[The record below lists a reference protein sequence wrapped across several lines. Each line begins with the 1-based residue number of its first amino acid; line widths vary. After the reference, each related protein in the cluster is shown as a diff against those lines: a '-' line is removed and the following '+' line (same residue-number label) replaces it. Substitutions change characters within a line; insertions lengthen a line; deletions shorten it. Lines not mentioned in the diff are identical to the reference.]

1 MIALPQTDW
10 ARVHRASSPDKGRDR
25 RNLFPA
31 SEFCENTHYVK
42 TRDHLL
48 GDPERGEP
56 FRSSNE
62 RPFAAIL
69 EIPGFSSDCRHC
81 SPTIPLWGKIFIV
94 SYAMLLLEIVL
105 LAIVQGIGEFLPIS
119 SSGHIVVLA
128 TLFEQ
133 FGQAFDGEK
142 LTVNIVLHLGT
153 LLAIL
158 VFYRRRIISLLTRER
173 RVIGLVIVGTL
184 PAVVIGLWIKKF
196 YGDAF
201 ESALLSGFM
210 FPITGLGLL
219 WTARAKHGNVTCAD
233 LRYDE
238 ALLIGFA
245 QAFAV
250 LPGISR
256 SGATIVA
263 GLARGMRRDEAAA
276 FSFLLAIPA
285 IAGGGVL
292 HLLEFFSSDSPPP
305 AQISAGLLLLGAAIS
320 FAVGLA
326 ALAWLI
332 RWIEQGRLYLFAWW
346 VLILGPVVIIWQLL
360 T

>member
-1 MIALPQTDW
+1 
-10 ARVHRASSPDKGRDR
+10 
-25 RNLFPA
+25 
-31 SEFCENTHYVK
+31 
-42 TRDHLL
+42 
-48 GDPERGEP
+48 
-56 FRSSNE
+56 
-62 RPFAAIL
+62 
-69 EIPGFSSDCRHC
+69 
-81 SPTIPLWGKIFIV
+81 
-94 SYAMLLLEIVL
+94 MLLLEIIL

-133 FGQAFDGEK
+133 LGQTFDGEK

-158 VFYRRRIISLLTRER
+158 VFYRQRIVTLLTRER
-173 RVIGLVIVGTL
+173 RVIGLVVVGTL
-184 PAVVIGLWIKKF
+184 PAVFIGLWIKKYF
-196 YGDAF
+196 GDAF
-201 ESALLSGFM
+201 ESSLLAGFM

-219 WTARAKHGNVTCAD
+219 WTARAKPGEVTCAN

-285 IAGGGVL
+285 IAGGGTL
-292 HLLEFFSSDSPPP
+292 HLLELFSADSPPG
-305 AQISAGLLLLGAAIS
+305 QISSGLLLLGAAIS
-320 FAVGLA
+320 FVVGLG
-326 ALAWLI
+326 ALTWLI
-332 RWIEQGRLYLFAWW
+332 RWLEQGRLHLFAWYL
-346 VLILGPVVIIWQLL
+346 LILGPIVILWQLL
-360 T
+360 S

>member
-1 MIALPQTDW
+1 
-10 ARVHRASSPDKGRDR
+10 
-25 RNLFPA
+25 
-31 SEFCENTHYVK
+31 
-42 TRDHLL
+42 
-48 GDPERGEP
+48 
-56 FRSSNE
+56 
-62 RPFAAIL
+62 
-69 EIPGFSSDCRHC
+69 
-81 SPTIPLWGKIFIV
+81 
-94 SYAMLLLEIVL
+94 MLLLEIIL
-105 LAIVQGIGEFLPIS
+105 LAVVQGIGEFLPIS

-142 LTVNIVLHLGT
+142 LTVNIVLHFGT

-158 VFYRRRIISLLTRER
+158 VYYHRRIADLLTRER

-184 PAVVIGLWIKKF
+184 PAVFIGLGIKRYF
-196 YGDAF
+196 GEAF

-219 WTARAKHGNVTCAD
+219 WTARAKPGEITCAD

-285 IAGGGVL
+285 IGGGGVL
-292 HLLEFFSSDSPPP
+292 HLLEFLSADSPP
-305 AQISAGLLLLGAAIS
+305 AQTSLGILVLGAAIS
-320 FAVGLA
+320 FVVGLA

-332 RWIEQGRLYLFAWW
+332 RWLEQGRLHLFAWW
-346 VLILGPVVIIWQLL
+346 LLILGPVVVAWQLL
-360 T
+360 S

>member
-1 MIALPQTDW
+1 
-10 ARVHRASSPDKGRDR
+10 
-25 RNLFPA
+25 
-31 SEFCENTHYVK
+31 
-42 TRDHLL
+42 
-48 GDPERGEP
+48 
-56 FRSSNE
+56 
-62 RPFAAIL
+62 
-69 EIPGFSSDCRHC
+69 
-81 SPTIPLWGKIFIV
+81 
-94 SYAMLLLEIVL
+94 MLLIEIIL
-105 LAIVQGIGEFLPIS
+105 LAVVQGIGEFLPIS

-128 TLFEQ
+128 TLFEE
-133 FGQAFDGEK
+133 FGQTFDGEK

-153 LLAIL
+153 LVAIL
-158 VFYRRRIISLLTRER
+158 VFYRHRIVDLLTRER

-201 ESALLSGFM
+201 ESALLTGFM
-210 FPITGLGLL
+210 FPITGLALL
-219 WTARAKHGNVTCAD
+219 WTARIKPGEITCAD
-233 LRYDE
+233 LRYEE

-292 HLLEFFSSDSPPP
+292 HLLDLVTAETPP
-305 AQISAGLLLLGAAIS
+305 AHASPGLLLLGAVVS
-320 FAVGLA
+320 FVVGLA
-326 ALAWLI
+326 SLAWLI
-332 RWIEQGRLYLFAWW
+332 RWLEQGRLYLFAWW
-346 VLILGPVVIIWQLL
+346 VLILGPVVVVWQLL

>member
-1 MIALPQTDW
+1 
-10 ARVHRASSPDKGRDR
+10 
-25 RNLFPA
+25 
-31 SEFCENTHYVK
+31 
-42 TRDHLL
+42 
-48 GDPERGEP
+48 
-56 FRSSNE
+56 
-62 RPFAAIL
+62 
-69 EIPGFSSDCRHC
+69 
-81 SPTIPLWGKIFIV
+81 
-94 SYAMLLLEIVL
+94 MLLFEIIL
-105 LAIVQGIGEFLPIS
+105 LAVVQGIGEFLPIS

-128 TLFEQ
+128 TLFEEM
-133 FGQAFDGEK
+133 GHAFDGDK

-158 VFYRRRIISLLTRER
+158 VFYHRRIVSLLTRER

-184 PAVVIGLWIKKF
+184 PAVFIGLWIKKNF
-196 YGDAF
+196 GDAF
-201 ESALLSGFM
+201 ESALLAGFM

-219 WTARAKHGNVTCAD
+219 WTARVKPGDVTCAN

-238 ALLIGFA
+238 ALFIGFA
-245 QAFAV
+245 QAFAI

-285 IAGGGVL
+285 IAGGGLL
-292 HLLEFFSSDSPPP
+292 HLLDLLSASES
-305 AQISAGLLLLGAAIS
+305 QGHISVGLLGLGALLS
-320 FAVGLA
+320 FLVGLA

-332 RWIEQGRLYLFAWW
+332 RWLEQGRLYLFAWYLL
-346 VLILGPVVIIWQLL
+346 VLGPVVILWQLL

>member
-1 MIALPQTDW
+1 
-10 ARVHRASSPDKGRDR
+10 
-25 RNLFPA
+25 
-31 SEFCENTHYVK
+31 
-42 TRDHLL
+42 
-48 GDPERGEP
+48 
-56 FRSSNE
+56 
-62 RPFAAIL
+62 
-69 EIPGFSSDCRHC
+69 
-81 SPTIPLWGKIFIV
+81 
-94 SYAMLLLEIVL
+94 MLLLEIIL
-105 LAIVQGIGEFLPIS
+105 LAIVQGVGEFLPIS

-133 FGQAFDGEK
+133 LGQAFDGEK

-158 VFYRRRIISLLTRER
+158 VFYRQRIVTLLTRER
-173 RVIGLVIVGTL
+173 RVIGLVVVGTL
-184 PAVVIGLWIKKF
+184 PAVFIGLWIKEYF
-196 YGDAF
+196 GDAF
-201 ESALLSGFM
+201 ESSLLAGFM

-219 WTARAKHGNVTCAD
+219 WTSRAKPGDVTCAN

-285 IAGGGVL
+285 IAGGGTL
-292 HLLEFFSSDSPPP
+292 HLLELFTTDAPEG
-305 AQISAGLLLLGAAIS
+305 QISPGLLLLGAAIS
-320 FAVGLA
+320 FLIGLG

-332 RWIEQGRLYLFAWW
+332 RWLEQGRLHLFAWYL
-346 VLILGPVVIIWQLL
+346 LILGPVVILWQLL

>member
-1 MIALPQTDW
+1 
-10 ARVHRASSPDKGRDR
+10 
-25 RNLFPA
+25 
-31 SEFCENTHYVK
+31 
-42 TRDHLL
+42 
-48 GDPERGEP
+48 
-56 FRSSNE
+56 
-62 RPFAAIL
+62 
-69 EIPGFSSDCRHC
+69 
-81 SPTIPLWGKIFIV
+81 
-94 SYAMLLLEIVL
+94 MLLLEIVL

-133 FGQAFDGEK
+133 IGQAFDGEK

-158 VFYRRRIISLLTRER
+158 VFYRQRIVTLLTRER
-173 RVIGLVIVGTL
+173 RTIGLVIVGTL
-184 PAVVIGLWIKKF
+184 PAVFIGLWVKKF
-196 YGDAF
+196 FGDAF
-201 ESALLSGFM
+201 ESALLAGFM
-210 FPITGLGLL
+210 FPITGLALL
-219 WTARAKHGNVTCAD
+219 WTARAQPGEATCAD

-263 GLARGMRRDEAAA
+263 GLACGMRRDEAAA

-292 HLLEFFSSDSPPP
+292 HLLELFTSDSPTSQVSP
-305 AQISAGLLLLGAAIS
+305 GLLILGAAVS
-320 FAVGLA
+320 FVVGLG

-332 RWIEQGRLYLFAWW
+332 RWLEKGRLHLFAWW
-346 VLILGPVVIIWQLL
+346 VLTLGPVVIIWQLL
-360 T
+360 S